1 MYGYIYKTTN
11 MVNGKIYVGQH
22 KSNKFD
28 SYYKGSG
35 KLLHEALN
43 KYGVDNFSVEVL
55 EECDTAEYMN
65 EREIYWIAQLNSTNL
80 DIGYNLSD
88 GGHVPR
94 LSGEHNGF
102 YGKHHSKEVI
112 EFLRQRN
119 FNYTEET
126 RDKIRQTLI
135 KYNQNLSLE
144 RKAEISQKLSDSCKG
159 EKNGMYGKRHTSES
173 KKLMSEKRKQNPRLY
188 QSIEERIKRSNTLMG
203 HSVSDAT
210 RNKLREAAIK
220 QAENSIWVNNGV
232 TNKRIAS
239 YNFEKYESLGYVLGK
254 I

>member
-80 DIGYNLSD
+80 DIRY
-88 GGHVPR
+88 
-94 LSGEHNGF
+94 
-102 YGKHHSKEVI
+102 
-112 EFLRQRN
+112 
-119 FNYTEET
+119 
-126 RDKIRQTLI
+126 
-135 KYNQNLSLE
+135 
-144 RKAEISQKLSDSCKG
+144 
-159 EKNGMYGKRHTSES
+159 
-173 KKLMSEKRKQNPRLY
+173 
-188 QSIEERIKRSNTLMG
+188 
-203 HSVSDAT
+203 
-210 RNKLREAAIK
+210 
-220 QAENSIWVNNGV
+220 WV
-232 TNKRIAS
+232 
-239 YNFEKYESLGYVLGK
+239 
-254 I
+254 